1 MRECLRLFIELIETV
16 LLGYTYH
23 LHLPFHNILN
33 QWIEYSYDVTTD
45 AVGARDLCEH
55 ESIHIRF
62 LLLSYI

>member
-16 LLGYTYH
+16 LLGYTYTPLSP
-23 LHLPFHNILN
+23 LHN
-33 QWIEYSYDVTTD
+33 QWIEYSYNVTMD

-62 LLLSYI
+62 LLFSYI